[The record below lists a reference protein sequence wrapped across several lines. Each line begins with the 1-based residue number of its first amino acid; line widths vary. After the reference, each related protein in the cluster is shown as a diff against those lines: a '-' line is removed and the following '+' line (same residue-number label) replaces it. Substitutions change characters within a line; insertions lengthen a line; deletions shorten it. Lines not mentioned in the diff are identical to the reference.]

1 MEPTTFFDP
10 PERKSFLG
18 TGWAFPP
25 TFSVAS
31 CGALTASGEEDIDQ
45 SLQILFSTSLGER
58 VMLPGYGCNLR
69 DYLFAPINVT
79 LLSYLEDLI
88 QQAIVLHEPRVKLLA
103 VGLTPN
109 DLEGRLD
116 IVVACV
122 VRSTNTR
129 FNRVYPFYYQE
140 GTNVSP

>member
-1 MEPTTFFDP
+1 MEPASFFDP

-25 TFSVAS
+25 TFSRAS
-31 CGALTASGEEDIDQ
+31 CEALTVSDEEDIWQ
-45 SLQILFSTSLGER
+45 SLQILFNTSIGER
-58 VMLPGYGCNLR
+58 VMLPDYGCNLR

-79 LLSYLEDLI
+79 LLSYLEEI
-88 QQAIVLHEPRVKLLA
+88 IRQGINLHEPRIQLLD
-103 VGLTPN
+103 LSIIPD

-116 IVVACV
+116 ITVTYI

-140 GTNVSP
+140 GTNVSL